1 MNMGGLLSTPKAPN
15 VKMPPP
21 PPPPA
26 PMDTPEIAQPE
37 LQATSEE
44 EMAAMNRSTGSK
56 RKYRKRNVGS
66 GKAGGHSGYQGGGLS
81 GI

>member
-1 MNMGGLLSTPKAPN
+1 MGGILSPPKMPD

-37 LQATSEE
+37 L
-44 EMAAMNRSTGSK
+44 EMAEETQPQDATTGSR
-56 RKYRKRNVGS
+56 RKYRKKNVGA
-66 GKAGGHSGYQGGGLS
+66 GKSGGHSKYKGGGLS